1 MNAPPRTSAND
12 LAPLAYH
19 RAVVAYLQGEEP
31 EVWAWASRAEAER
44 EYLERMRTMLLREC
58 YRLEAD
64 GHPELIDSCARVAA
78 RLGISV
84 PITLYQANGVMGMN
98 AALYSAPGEAH
109 IVFTGP
115 VLSRLQGAEL
125 EAVLGHELAHYVLWD
140 VENKAHLIADRIM
153 NAAAGDVRCS
163 ASHTNTARRMRL
175 YTEVFA
181 DRGGYIGCGSLE
193 AAVAALVKIETGL
206 DRVSA
211 TSYLRQAEEL
221 FARVE
226 RGNQG
231 HDHPD
236 LFIRARALRLWS
248 EGDAG
253 LDAWLAAEIEGDATI
268 DSLCVIGQ
276 QRVRQLTR
284 RLLGELLQPKWMH
297 TDSLLGHAKSFFADF
312 RPGGAFDALQPEDL
326 SALKAA
332 GAHDYWCYVL
342 LDFARADRDLEEVP
356 LAHCLTISRRLGLNE
371 RFEPL
376 VIKELGMTQRQLT
389 RLLKEAPELLRNA
402 GAQ

>member
-19 RAVVAYLQGEEP
+19 RAVVAYLQAQEP
-31 EVWAWASRAEAER
+31 EVWSWASRAEAEK
-44 EYLERMRTMLLREC
+44 EYLERMRTMLLKEC

-64 GHPELIDSCARVAA
+64 GHPELIDSCRRVAE
-78 RLGISV
+78 RLGIRV
-84 PITLYQANGVMGMN
+84 PITLYQAHGESGMN

-109 IVFTGP
+109 VVFTGP

-140 VENKAHLIADRIM
+140 AENHAHLVADRIM
-153 NAAAGDVRCS
+153 NSAAGDVRCS
-163 ASHTNTARRMRL
+163 ASHVHTARRMRL

-181 DRGGYIGCGSLE
+181 DRGGYSGCGNLD
-193 AAVAALVKIETGL
+193 AAVAALVKMATGL
-206 DRVSA
+206 ERVSA

-226 RGNQG
+226 RGNQE

-268 DSLCVIGQ
+268 DSLCLIGQ
-276 QRVRQLTR
+276 QRVAQLTR
-284 RLLGELLQPKWMH
+284 RLISELLQPKWMQ
-297 TDSLLGHAKSFFADF
+297 TDALVGHAKSFFADF
-312 RPGGAFDALQPEDL
+312 RPGALEPVQPEDL

-332 GAHDYWCYVL
+332 GAPDYWCYLL
-342 LDFARADRDLEEVP
+342 LDFARADRDLDDVP
-356 LAHCLTISRRLGLNE
+356 LAHSLTIGCRLALNE

-389 RLLKEAPELLRNA
+389 KLLKDAPELLRNA